1 MNLCSIVSRVRNMTI
16 SSAGASRD
24 AHPYTL
30 LCFLLFFA
38 LQNHFAPTGHA
49 ETDMDTSS
57 VGSNKVRVP
66 AAAATVATNGSVGS
80 KSVPLVSTKSAPPS
94 SSLLQRAT
102 ALFARLPVLP
112 ALGLET
118 LLCQSISSFL
128 SYLFVSY
135 TKQSLGRDAE
145 RARYAGSV
153 YARINLGS
161 GLLQFGVL
169 PWWFGRQRTSKSSYQ
184 DVTRYGWLVMPS
196 VGAVAAFA
204 MMLSTSRHPA
214 TATMNILTQCFVVI
228 KILEYSLRSSLTERV
243 RCVALES
250 VSMDRLAK
258 CTTAQRQ
265 PFSRLI

>member
-1 MNLCSIVSRVRNMTI
+1 VSPLV
-16 SSAGASRD
+16 
-24 AHPYTL
+24 
-30 LCFLLFFA
+30 A

-57 VGSNKVRVP
+57 VGSKVGVP
-66 AAAATVATNGSVGS
+66 VAAVATVATNGSE
-80 KSVPLVSTKSAPPS
+80 KSTSEPPLASTKLEPS
-94 SSLLQRAT
+94 SSSLVQRAM

-145 RARYAGSV
+145 RARYTGAV

-161 GLLQFGVL
+161 GVLQFGVL
-169 PWWFGRQRTSKSSYQ
+169 PWWFGRRRRTLPYR

-196 VGAVAAFA
+196 VGAVAAVA
-204 MMLSTSRHPA
+204 MTLSTHSHHA
-214 TATMNILTQCFVVI
+214 TATMNILTHCFVVI
-228 KILEYSLRSSLTERV
+228 KILEYSLRSSLTEKV
-243 RCVALES
+243 RCVALAS
-250 VSMDRLAK
+250 VRLWMYRPIWLE
-258 CTTAQRQ
+258 CWR
-265 PFSRLI
+265 F